1 MVPDVG
7 CEGQSVLNC
16 TVTKNLKRLVV
27 LTFNL
32 KTIPVISD
40 INDVYHTKKTDN
52 LVFSDKKIV
61 KNMLPTKLAATRKY
75 CKTCLRS
82 LFCLF

>member
-40 INDVYHTKKTDN
+40 INDVYHTKKN
-52 LVFSDKKIV
+52 
-61 KNMLPTKLAATRKY
+61 
-75 CKTCLRS
+75 
-82 LFCLF
+82 

>member
-40 INDVYHTKKTDN
+40 INDVYHKKKLITWCFQIKRLSKICCQQN
-52 LVFSDKKIV
+52 WLQRENIV
-61 KNMLPTKLAATRKY
+61 KPV
-75 CKTCLRS
+75 
-82 LFCLF
+82 